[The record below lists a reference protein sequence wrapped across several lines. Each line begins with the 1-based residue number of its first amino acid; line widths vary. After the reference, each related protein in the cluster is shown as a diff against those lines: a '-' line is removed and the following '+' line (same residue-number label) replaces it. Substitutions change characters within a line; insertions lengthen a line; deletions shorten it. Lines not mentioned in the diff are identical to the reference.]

1 MQRGAVD
8 AILAVVPRDH
18 VARTYELKIEQTF
31 GPLYDGNAFA
41 DFVHLRPSDSF
52 TLSHYLISFPTQAWR
67 LMRVWNSSGL
77 AATGSPI

>member
-8 AILAVVPRDH
+8 AFLVVVLRDH
-18 VARTYELKIEQTF
+18 VARTYELKIE
-31 GPLYDGNAFA
+31 LYDSNSFV

-52 TLSHYLISFPTQAWR
+52 TLSHYLTSFLTQAWR

-77 AATGSPI
+77 GATGSPI